1 MQVDVTR
8 ENFVLNKIVGQKNE
22 TIVVE
27 GDMIVPDVKPDI
39 LNTINMT
46 GNVCI
51 YKKEVLD
58 GKIRMDGDVNVY
70 VIYLADGEE
79 EQARSL
85 NANID
90 FTQVLDFEG
99 CNPDMSLD
107 ENVTIKSIECKILNG
122 RKINVKATLQFEM
135 AVYANEEVSIIR
147 EVNNIKDIQSQE
159 SQLKVNSLVGEGCQK
174 VYAKDTIVIENIDNL
189 AEILKV
195 DLDIVNKDIKISY
208 NKVLGKADIAVKM
221 MYLTEDNRIKV
232 VENKIPVMGFVDIEN
247 IDDTNICDMKYK
259 LKNIVVK
266 PNQVEEHSVYIEI
279 EVELYV
285 RAYENKDIRLIQ
297 DLYSPSQN
305 LNFNQRC
312 VNTMANK
319 CEIKNTCNIRE
330 KVMVPEINGGEIYD
344 VEVRP
349 VILNK
354 NVTKGRV
361 MYEGEVMLNFIYSSS
376 NIAKIDVRQMKLP
389 FNFNVDSGEITG
401 NNMNIETNVEVVNR
415 DFIVGT
421 DGNVEAK
428 IDLEFILNMSN
439 TIKINIIDEVN
450 IDENRDRQIY
460 SMVIY
465 FVKPGDTLWEIAKKF
480 RSTQEDI
487 ARVNNIEDIDKIYPG
502 QQLFIPKYVYT
513 RSEQTA

>member
-1 MQVDVTR
+1 MQADVTK
-8 ENFVLNKIVGQKNE
+8 ENFILNKIVGQKSE
-22 TIVVE
+22 IVVVE

-39 LNTINMT
+39 LNTINTT

-58 GKIRMDGDVNVY
+58 GKIRIDGDVNVY

-79 EQARSL
+79 EVTRSL

-99 CNPDMSLD
+99 CMGDMSLD

-122 RKINVKATLQFEM
+122 RKINVKATLQFEI
-135 AVYANEEVSIIR
+135 AVYSNEDVSIIK
-147 EVNNIKDIQSQE
+147 EINNIKDIQSQE
-159 SQLKVNSLVGEGCQK
+159 SELKVNSLVGEGCQK

-221 MYLTEDNRIKV
+221 MYLTEDNRIKT
-232 VENKIPVMGFVDIEN
+232 VESKIPVMGFVDIEN

-266 PNQVEEHSVYIEI
+266 PNQVEEHSVYIEV

-285 RAYENKDIRLIQ
+285 RAYENKDIKIIQ

-305 LNFNQRC
+305 LDFNKRC

-319 CEIKNTCNIRE
+319 CEIKNMCNIRE
-330 KVMVPEINGGEIYD
+330 KVMIPEINGAQIYD
-344 VEVRP
+344 VEVKP

-354 NVTKGRV
+354 NITNGRV
-361 MYEGEVMLNFIYSSS
+361 MYEGEIILNFIYSSN
-376 NIAKIDVRQMKLP
+376 NIARIDVRQMKLP
-389 FNFNVDSGEITG
+389 F
-401 NNMNIETNVEVVNR
+401 
-415 DFIVGT
+415 DF
-421 DGNVEAK
+421 
-428 IDLEFILNMSN
+428 
-439 TIKINIIDEVN
+439 N
-450 IDENRDRQIY
+450 ID
-460 SMVIY
+460 SS
-465 FVKPGDTLWEIAKKF
+465 EII
-480 RSTQEDI
+480 R
-487 ARVNNIEDIDKIYPG
+487 RN
-502 QQLFIPKYVYT
+502 
-513 RSEQTA
+513 